1 VLVLLLF
8 VLLVVLL
15 KDFSLVLLHVLNVIQ
30 MQLDVLLL
38 PLYQDVI
45 VVILFPLLIH
55 ALLVPPE
62 LKLVPHLLLLHVK
75 MDFSKD
81 RIQLV
86 VVVVELVLQPV
97 YQQHKH
103 QHVVQDFI

>member
-1 VLVLLLF
+1 
-8 VLLVVLL
+8 
-15 KDFSLVLLHVLNVIQ
+15 

-38 PLYQDVI
+38 PLYQDVKM
-45 VVILFPLLIH
+45 VILFPLQIH
-55 ALLVPPE
+55 VLLVLLE

-86 VVVVELVLQPV
+86 VVVVELVLQPA